1 MFACLTH
8 TRMANELQNVL
19 NAHDRVRKSTDLPL
33 FYGKKEKETVSPHV
47 LLDRINRASVI
58 AGWNTDERK
67 CTEFYMILRDRALI
81 WWDSLENCDN
91 VNREVWADVQRE
103 FLAAYE
109 PKFTAR
115 TTCTNFQDL
124 VQRSGENV
132 HDYYLRVTEALKKM
146 CDAKPDTIHTV
157 RIDRGGASAAEAAA
171 IKREGVLDSERF
183 FMHQLFIAGLKE
195 EIRTKIMEAGKTS
208 IQDSVTLA
216 RELEV
221 IMNDRKKSGNVA
233 NVKTTH
239 EQDIQG
245 EEYLE
250 EEELTAIN
258 AVRFQK
264 GKPPLRFVRGP
275 ERQVRSAP
283 PQRSQQQQNFNSKC
297 RYCKI
302 PGHQQKVCRKRI
314 LAGAPCV
321 DINGK
326 PYPIQDDNR
335 VQTVQSRGGETQTP
349 GPSETRSQL
358 QDPYYLNW

>member
-1 MFACLTH
+1 
-8 TRMANELQNVL
+8 
-19 NAHDRVRKSTDLPL
+19 
-33 FYGKKEKETVSPHV
+33 
-47 LLDRINRASVI
+47 
-58 AGWNTDERK
+58 
-67 CTEFYMILRDRALI
+67 
-81 WWDSLENCDN
+81 
-91 VNREVWADVQRE
+91 
-103 FLAAYE
+103 
-109 PKFTAR
+109 
-115 TTCTNFQDL
+115 
-124 VQRSGENV
+124 
-132 HDYYLRVTEALKKM
+132 
-146 CDAKPDTIHTV
+146 
-157 RIDRGGASAAEAAA
+157 
-171 IKREGVLDSERF
+171 
-183 FMHQLFIAGLKE
+183 
-195 EIRTKIMEAGKTS
+195 
-208 IQDSVTLA
+208 
-216 RELEV
+216 
-221 IMNDRKKSGNVA
+221 MNDRKKSGNVA